1 MEAWKSG
8 GIGDRLPSR
17 EYQLKA
23 SGNGIMNQK
32 NEKYFR
38 KPGVKGA
45 QGQIMIGLVSTN
57 YEFEAYPESW

>member
-1 MEAWKSG
+1 MEVGWDWGQIAQQRIPTQSG
-8 GIGDRLPSR
+8 G
-17 EYQLKA
+17 
-23 SGNGIMNQK
+23 NGMMNQK

-45 QGQIMIGLVSTN
+45 QDQIMIGLVSTN